1 LHLGWTGDELKS
13 SSNAGIRSFA
23 RKALT
28 PAAFAGIAGLALT
41 PHAAMAADDADAPVV
56 ESVTVTAQKPGEP
69 VSEKLT
75 ATLLET
81 PKSIQVIPQALI
93 RSTSATTLSDL
104 MRTVPGLTLGSGEGG
119 TSMGDRPFIR
129 GVESTNDV
137 FVDGVRDAGVQSR
150 EVFNLEQVEVTK
162 GPGSVFSGRGS
173 TGGSVNLV
181 SKMPKVGSFQ
191 AGTLALGTDDARRA
205 TVDINQ
211 QLTPGVAVRLNAMTH
226 EADVAGRDA
235 VSVSRWGVAP
245 SVALGLDGPLRAIL
259 SYYHLETDDVPD
271 YGIPYDPATLR
282 PIKGHDED
290 FYGVLSRD
298 FHVTESDIGT
308 LRLEYDLAPN
318 LRLTNTT
325 RYGVSSNAYVV
336 TNPDDSRGNV
346 RNGYLFRS
354 SKNRNVETTTLANVT
369 NLAGAFEF
377 GGLEHSF
384 SAGLELSEEK
394 THNQGYYVTGPGLGQ
409 QPGFPPVAAATRVDQ
424 AFSATNLGCSSPTR
438 LGAAFG
444 YNCTTLDN
452 PNPNDPWIGSV
463 TRAIAYNDNTTQVA
477 ALYLFDTI
485 ALSDQWSVN
494 LGLRYDDFRT
504 KLSGITAAVT
514 PTAPYYTTTRVSL
527 SNKSDF
533 LSYQL
538 GVVYQPRPNGSIY
551 ASVGTSS
558 NPSGEGTGDFSSL
571 SLANA
576 NLDPEENISYELG
589 TKWELFGGRLL
600 ATGALFRTEKTNARV
615 TDSLGHILLV
625 GEQRVNGVELSAN
638 GAISERWSLFG
649 GYTWLD
655 SEIVDGG
662 PLNTNEGK
670 TFPNTP
676 EHSLT
681 AWTTYAVTPAIS
693 LGGGAVYMSS
703 RFADPA
709 NLRKVDSYW
718 RFDAVGTW
726 RVNRNVTLQLNVNN
740 ITNERYVER
749 PFQTHMVQIAAGR
762 SALLTAN
769 LEF

>member
-1 LHLGWTGDELKS
+1 M
-13 SSNAGIRSFA
+13 GIRSRA
-23 RKALT
+23 RRSLA
-28 PAAFAGIAGLALT
+28 PAAFASIAGLTLA
-41 PHAAMAADDADAPVV
+41 PPAFAADDAADAPTVDSLV
-56 ESVTVTAQKPGEP
+56 VTARPAGDP
-69 VSEKLT
+69 TSEKLT
-75 ATLLET
+75 ATILET
-81 PKSIQVIPQALI
+81 PKSIQVISQELI
-93 RSTSATTLSDL
+93 RTTAATTLSDL

-181 SKMPKVGSFQ
+181 TKSPKPESFQ
-191 AGTLALGTDDARRA
+191 GGTLALGTDETRRA
-205 TVDINQ
+205 TIDLNQ
-211 QLTPGVAVRLNAMTH
+211 MLTPGVAVRLNAMAH
-226 EADVAGRDA
+226 EADVAGRDH

-245 SVALGLDGPLRAIL
+245 SLALGLDGPLRAVL
-259 SYYHLETDDVPD
+259 SYSHLETDDVPD

-282 PIKGHDED
+282 PIKGHDDD
-290 FYGVLSRD
+290 FYGLLSRD
-298 FHVTESDIGT
+298 FHTTKSDIGT
-308 LRLEYDLAPN
+308 VKLEYDIADN
-318 LRLTNTT
+318 LRLTSTT
-325 RYGVSSNAYVV
+325 RYGRSNNAYVV

-354 SKNRNVETTTLANVT
+354 SKNRNVTTRTLASVT
-369 NLAGAFEF
+369 NLSGTADFAGFS
-377 GGLEHSF
+377 HSF
-384 SAGLELSEEK
+384 TAGLELSEEK
-394 THNQGYYVTGPGLGQ
+394 THNRGYYVTGPGLPQ

-424 AFSATNLGCSSPTR
+424 AVTATNLGCSSPTR
-438 LGAAFG
+438 LGPAFG

-452 PNPNDPWIGSV
+452 PNARDPWIGTIS
-463 TRAIAYNDNTTQVA
+463 RAIAFNDSTTQTT
-477 ALYLFDTI
+477 ALYLFDTVT
-485 ALSDQWSVN
+485 LSDQWSVN
-494 LGLRYDDFRT
+494 FALRWDDFRT
-504 KLSGITAAVT
+504 KLSGITAAVAA
-514 PTAPYYTTTRVSL
+514 TAPYYTTTPVSL

-533 LSYQL
+533 LNYQL
-538 GVVYQPRPNGSIY
+538 GVVYQPAPNGSIY

-576 NLDPEENISYELG
+576 NLDPEENVSYELG
-589 TKWELFGGRLL
+589 TKWQLFGERLL
-600 ATGALFRTEKTNARV
+600 ATAAIFRTEKTNARV
-615 TDSLGHILLV
+615 TDSLGTILLV
-625 GEQRVNGVELSAN
+625 GEQRVDGVELSAN
-638 GAISERWSLFG
+638 GRINDRWSVFG

-655 SEIVDGG
+655 SKIVDGG
-662 PLNTNEGK
+662 PLRTNEGNR
-670 TFPNTP
+670 FPNTP

-681 AWTTYAVTPAIS
+681 VWSTYAVNPAIS
-693 LGGGAVYMSS
+693 LGGGAVYMSE

-718 RFDAVGTW
+718 RLDAVASWQVT
-726 RVNRNVTLQLNVNN
+726 RNVRLQLNLNN
-740 ITNERYVER
+740 ITDERYVER